1 MKGSKTRRIG
11 YRDKNHYI
19 IVMLTK
25 IVIFI
30 AITVMVLG
38 TLFLGLRK
46 ETNVMIQKQADAD
59 NICVVPDEVLR
70 KTLSPEQY
78 AVAVQGGTER
88 PFANAYW
95 NNHKEGI
102 YVDVIDGTPLFSSNS
117 KYDSGTGWPS
127 FWEPLD
133 KNALELLE
141 DHSFGMIRVEVRSKS
156 SGAHLGHVFTDG
168 PEPTGLRY
176 CINSA
181 SLRFIPKEELEAA
194 GLGRFMSLFKK

>member
-1 MKGSKTRRIG
+1 M
-11 YRDKNHYI
+11 
-19 IVMLTK
+19 
-25 IVIFI
+25 
-30 AITVMVLG
+30 A
-38 TLFLGLRK
+38 
-46 ETNVMIQKQADAD
+46 IQKQADTN
-59 NICVVPDEVLR
+59 NICVIPDEVL
-70 KTLSPEQY
+70 KKNLSPEQY

-95 NNHKEGI
+95 NNHEEGI

-133 KNALELLE
+133 KNTLEFNE
-141 DHSFGMIRVEVRSKS
+141 DISYGMHRVEVRSKS

-176 CINSA
+176 CMNSA
-181 SLRFIPKEELEAA
+181 SLRFIPKAELESA
-194 GLGRFMSLFKK
+194 GLGRYLSLFDK

>member
-1 MKGSKTRRIG
+1 MEM
-11 YRDKNHYI
+11 N
-19 IVMLTK
+19 
-25 IVIFI
+25 
-30 AITVMVLG
+30 
-38 TLFLGLRK
+38 
-46 ETNVMIQKQADAD
+46 EE

-78 AVAVQGGTER
+78 AVAVQGRTER

-95 NNHKEGI
+95 NKHEVGI

-133 KNALELLE
+133 KNALELIE
-141 DHSFGMIRVEVRSKS
+141 DHSFGMNRVEVRSKS

-168 PEPTGLRY
+168 PEPTGLRF

-181 SLRFIPKEELEAA
+181 SLRFIPRNRLEQE
-194 GLGRFMSLFKK
+194 GLGKYLELFEK

>member
-1 MKGSKTRRIG
+1 MNYKKGKGSTFIFLA
-11 YRDKNHYI
+11 
-19 IVMLTK
+19 VLMLFFSCA
-25 IVIFI
+25 VRSGASGSQEEGSF
-30 AITVMVLG
+30 ML
-38 TLFLGLRK
+38 
-46 ETNVMIQKQADAD
+46 QKKADSD

-95 NNHKEGI
+95 NNHEQGI
-102 YVDVIDGTPLFSSNS
+102 YVDVIDGTPLFASNA

-133 KNALELLE
+133 PQALELIE
-141 DHSFGMIRVEVRSKS
+141 DRSFGMNRVEVRSKS

-176 CINSA
+176 CMNSA
-181 SLRFIPKEELEAA
+181 SLRFIPKKDLENE
-194 GLGRFMSLFKK
+194 GLERFNFLFQ

>member
-1 MKGSKTRRIG
+1 
-11 YRDKNHYI
+11 
-19 IVMLTK
+19 
-25 IVIFI
+25 
-30 AITVMVLG
+30 
-38 TLFLGLRK
+38 
-46 ETNVMIQKQADAD
+46 
-59 NICVVPDEVLR
+59 
-70 KTLSPEQY
+70 
-78 AVAVQGGTER
+78 
-88 PFANAYW
+88 W

-141 DHSFGMIRVEVRSKS
+141 DRSFGMIRVEVRSKS

-176 CINSA
+176 CMNSA

>member
-1 MKGSKTRRIG
+1 MKIGLIIITGLLISACTATGTTDREDKT
-11 YRDKNHYI
+11 
-19 IVMLTK
+19 T
-25 IVIFI
+25 
-30 AITVMVLG
+30 
-38 TLFLGLRK
+38 
-46 ETNVMIQKQADAD
+46 MIQKQADTA
-59 NICVVPDEVLR
+59 NVCVIPDDVLR

-95 NNHKEGI
+95 NNHEEGI
-102 YVDVIDGTPLFSSNS
+102 YVDVIDGTPLFSSHS

-133 KNALELLE
+133 KDALALVE
-141 DHSFGMIRVEVRSKS
+141 DNSFGMRRVEVRSKS

-176 CINSA
+176 CMNSA
-181 SLRFIPKEELEAA
+181 SLRFIPKAELEAA
-194 GLGRFMSLFKK
+194 GLGRYTNLFEK

>member
-1 MKGSKTRRIG
+1 MA
-11 YRDKNHYI
+11 
-19 IVMLTK
+19 V
-25 IVIFI
+25 
-30 AITVMVLG
+30 
-38 TLFLGLRK
+38 
-46 ETNVMIQKQADAD
+46 QKQADAN
-59 NICVVPDEVLR
+59 NICVIPDEVLR
-70 KTLSPEQY
+70 KNLSPEQY

-95 NNHKEGI
+95 NNHEEGI

-133 KNALELLE
+133 KNALEFVE
-141 DHSFGMIRVEVRSKS
+141 DTSFGMRWVEVRSKS

-176 CINSA
+176 CMNSA
-181 SLRFIPKEELEAA
+181 SLRFIPKAEMESA
-194 GLGRFMSLFKK
+194 GLGRYLSLFETSKK